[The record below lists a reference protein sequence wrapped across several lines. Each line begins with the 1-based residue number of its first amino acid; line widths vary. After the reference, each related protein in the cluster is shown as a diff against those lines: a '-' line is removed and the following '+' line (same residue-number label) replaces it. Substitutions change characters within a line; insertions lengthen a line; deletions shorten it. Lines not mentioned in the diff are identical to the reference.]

1 MTARKSGSRLETEI
15 ERCRSE
21 AQWDKIPELVR
32 QLSAKLISNDDL
44 GELLLGEAK
53 LQQYL
58 KENPIKQGAS
68 PRGNRPR
75 LVEVRKHLTAAL
87 DRGNLKPDYTAGGSL
102 LMAKLSYVEGD
113 HREALSQYSRVNL
126 DQLQLVGTPVYRLS
140 MIAEAYATKGLC
152 LEKIPFGSPALSNRS
167 VDRDQEIITCYEKS
181 GDIALIYLQEAEK
194 AISAG
199 MQNRS
204 PKPGPVAQEQE
215 LGYFLET
222 GLQRAHVIHFKNG
235 NLTRAWAASERFSA
249 PWRPEPPNLRM
260 V

>member
-87 DRGNLKPDYTAGGSL
+87 DRGNLKVSSL

-194 AISAG
+194 VG

-235 NLTRAWAASERFSA
+235 GLSKWWTPFCSVCVCVSC
-249 PWRPEPPNLRM
+249 PENR
-260 V
+260 

>member
-32 QLSAKLISNDDL
+32 QLSAKLISNGGANRLPRPAFRPRTLRYSDDL

-140 MIAEAYATKGLC
+140 MIAEAYATKGELT
-152 LEKIPFGSPALSNRS
+152 LSLLTVPSPHLAGNTLAYQPEDPGSNPTYYHR
-167 VDRDQEIITCYEKS
+167 V
-181 GDIALIYLQEAEK
+181 
-194 AISAG
+194 
-199 MQNRS
+199 
-204 PKPGPVAQEQE
+204 PEQD
-215 LGYFLET
+215 T
-222 GLQRAHVIHFKNG
+222 
-235 NLTRAWAASERFSA
+235 
-249 PWRPEPPNLRM
+249 
-260 V
+260 